1 MQRRNF
7 IESFAAVGAATGSSL
22 FAVPSLATGTNTII
36 LQKRAP
42 KQLPNGYVT
51 KKQEISIS
59 IQTIVSVTP
68 SVCSV
73 TANAVFVPKS
83 KERRENLCDL
93 LVTHGTRTQKLTT
106 SICKRLSAKL
116 PLIQE
121 HSALVV
127 SQVCRFFMIR
137 TVFAYR

>member
-7 IESFAAVGAATGSSL
+7 IESLQPLVLPPVLLCLRFLLWLLEPTL
-22 FAVPSLATGTNTII
+22 